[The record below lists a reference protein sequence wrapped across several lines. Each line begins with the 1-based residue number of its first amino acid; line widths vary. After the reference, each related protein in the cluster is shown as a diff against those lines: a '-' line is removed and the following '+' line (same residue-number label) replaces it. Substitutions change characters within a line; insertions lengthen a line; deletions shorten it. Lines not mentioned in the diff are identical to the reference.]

1 MRETPTWLRALF
13 AFASGAVL
21 QFVSP
26 PYSVDWLHWF
36 SFVPLL
42 LVLEEGQ
49 RRRNAWLGYLCGFS
63 GVFFLF
69 RWLAD
74 TIDIFS
80 NIPYV
85 LACGVVALFA
95 AVWGLPYAGLATA
108 PSFLR
113 RAFPR
118 AWVFAF
124 PALWVAVEFL
134 QPALFPYYQG
144 VGQYRNR
151 YTWQLAS
158 VIGAMGVSY
167 LVLLTNCAIADGIL
181 RWRERKP
188 QAIPVLGAVG
198 ALFVANLAFGYA
210 RFHQVERDLA
220 GAPTQRVAILQ
231 QHITMVTRLEQRGKE
246 VLKSWMK
253 LTEHVLD
260 QHPDLVA
267 WPEGSIS
274 YNPNEPPVEAL
285 LGKLARENG
294 FDLLVGGGTHTA
306 DPDDPTR
313 RANWNSAYLFTK
325 DGNIAGRYDKMVPLP
340 FGEYLPWPL
349 GFLKG
354 TITGIGDFRA
364 GTSPTVFQASAHT
377 FTTPICYEA
386 ILEGQMRRLS
396 DADFFLNITNDAWF
410 GDTAA
415 PHQHAMLSAVHA
427 VELGR
432 PMLRI
437 AYSGIS
443 MIVEPHGVIAYESRP
458 YTDVAEVHAMRMAG
472 FDTPYRRWGRW
483 FPHGCA
489 VAAAAAIFLARR
501 VTRSPPSA

>member
-1 MRETPTWLRALF
+1 MKDLPAWLRALA

-36 SFVPLL
+36 SFVPFL
-42 LVLEEGQ
+42 LVLEDGH
-49 RRRNAWLGYLCGFS
+49 RRRNFWLGYLCGFS

-95 AVWGLPYAGLATA
+95 AVWGLPYGALAMA

-118 AWVFAF
+118 AWVVAF
-124 PALWVAVEFL
+124 PALWVTAEYL

-158 VIGAMGVSY
+158 VIGAMGVTY
-167 LVLLTNCAIADGIL
+167 LVLLTNCAIADALL
-181 RWRERKP
+181 RARERRP
-188 QAIPVLGAVG
+188 QSLRVLGAA
-198 ALFVANLAFGYA
+198 ALTFAGNLGYGYA
-210 RFHQVERDLA
+210 RFHHVERDLA

-246 VLKSWMK
+246 VLKGWMK

-260 QHPDLVA
+260 QRPDLVA

-274 YNPNEPPVEAL
+274 YNPNQPPLDAM
-285 LGKLARENG
+285 LGKLAQENG

-306 DPDDPTR
+306 DPEDPER

-325 DGNIAGRYDKMVPLP
+325 DGKLAGRYDKMVPLP

-354 TITGIGDFRA
+354 KITGIGDFRA
-364 GTSPTVFQASAHT
+364 GTTPTIFQATSHS

-427 VELGR
+427 MELGR

-437 AYSGIS
+437 AYTGVS
-443 MIVEPHGVIAYESRP
+443 MIVEPHGVIAYETRP
-458 YTDVAEVHAMRMAG
+458 YTDVAEVREMRLLSVE
-472 FDTPYRRWGRW
+472 TPYRTWGRW
-483 FPHGCA
+483 FPHACTL
-489 VAAAAAIFLARR
+489 AAAGALFLARR
-501 VTRSPPSA
+501 VTRAASSA